1 MTILQVLYMVE
12 VARSGS
18 MSKAAEALQVSQPA
32 LSLQVKRL
40 EEEVGCQLFHRTPQG
55 VSLTAAGAAFFEDAL
70 PIVERWNRLQEK
82 TRRLSGTASGL
93 IRIGVGAR
101 AMSNGLFEATV
112 AFFEQHPEAD
122 VSFLTDLSDNPLDAL
137 RQKKIDLAID
147 RMPPESMVDSP
158 EEFWAVELL
167 RERQCILLS
176 LEDPRA
182 QEAELPFVQLNG
194 QTVISGPKGSLDDSI
209 MEMHCRNMG
218 VQPSRVYRVDNID
231 AVMALIRNGK
241 GVALGPTSFAQRYG
255 VAAVPMVPETAASL
269 HLICL
274 RQNRKNLLVTQME
287 EYLKDFVAQCREI

>member
-12 VARSGS
+12 VARCGS

-40 EEEVGCQLFHRTPQG
+40 EEETGCRLFYRTPQG

-70 PIVERWNRLQEK
+70 PVVERWNRLQEK
-82 TRRLSGTASGL
+82 AHQLSGSTSGH
-93 IRIGVGAR
+93 IRIGIGAR
-101 AMSNGLFEATV
+101 AMSNGLFEATM
-112 AFFEQHPEAD
+112 AFFEQHPETD
-122 VSFLTDLSDNPLDAL
+122 VSFLTDLSDNPLEAL

-176 LEDPRA
+176 PRDPRA
-182 QEAELPFVQLNG
+182 GEKELPFVSLNG
-194 QTVISGPKGSLDDSI
+194 QMVISGPKGSLDDSI
-209 MEMHCRNMG
+209 MEQHCQNMG
-218 VQPSRVYRVDNID
+218 VRPSRVYRADNID
-231 AVMALIRNGK
+231 AVMALIRSGK

-255 VAAVPMVPETAASL
+255 VAAVPMLPETAAIL

-274 RQNRKNLLVTQME
+274 RQNRKNPLVTQME
-287 EYLKDFVAQCREI
+287 EFLKAFVSRKNG